1 MIARIF
7 ILLILVIV
15 LPFLYID
22 YGMMKERWRG
32 SKWKHVLLWLPCI
45 GMLVYTLLL
54 AQLRSFAPIETW
66 QLFLYLLLLGVFIV
80 PAAMFAL
87 CSLIGAWCKRK
98 GWTSRNNGRRVGVVL
113 GVMCLLLVI
122 YGAFFGGKG
131 VNVRRVDYYSAQV
144 PPAFDG
150 YRVAL
155 FSDAHVGSYI
165 WGSIGQL
172 DIVVDSLNAQHANII
187 AFTGDLQNMHPDE
200 LLPAIPIMKRLNAA
214 DGVFSVLG
222 NHDYGDYLRA
232 DSATTKHNHQLML
245 GRQEEMGW
253 HLLLDE
259 NFTVRRGGDSIFI
272 AGMHNDGKVPIP
284 IKGDPDK
291 AMAGVPQ
298 GAFTIMLEHD
308 PASWQRTVLPRTTAQ
323 LTLSGHTH
331 GGQVNIAGVSPAAI
345 TCNEYD
351 GMYEDASGRALFVT
365 TGISGFVPFRIGLKP
380 EVVVITLH
388 RKN

>member
-1 MIARIF
+1 MS
-7 ILLILVIV
+7 
-15 LPFLYID
+15 
-22 YGMMKERWRG
+22 ERWHRCR
-32 SKWKHVLLWLPCI
+32 WKRVLLWLPCI

-54 AQLRSFAPIETW
+54 ARLRSFAPIETW

-87 CSLIGAWCKRK
+87 CSLIGALCKRK
-98 GWTSRNNGRRVGVVL
+98 GWARRNHGRKVGVVL
-113 GVMCLLLVI
+113 GVLCLLLVV

-131 VNVRRVDYYSAQV
+131 VKVRHVDYYSEQL

-172 DIVVDSLNAQHANII
+172 DIVVDSLNNQHAQMI

-200 LLPAIPIMKRLNAA
+200 LLPAMPKLKRLSAP

-232 DSATTKHNHQLML
+232 NSATTARNHKLML
-245 GRQEEMGW
+245 ERQREMGW
-253 HLLLDE
+253 HLLMDE
-259 NFTVRRGGDSIFI
+259 NSVVRRNGDSIFI
-272 AGMHNDGKVPIP
+272 AGMHNDGKVRIP
-284 IKGDPDK
+284 TKGDPDK
-291 AMAGVPQ
+291 AMAGIPRE
-298 GAFTIMLEHD
+298 AFTIMLEHD

-331 GGQVNIAGVSPAAI
+331 GGQVNIAGLSPAAI
-345 TCNEYD
+345 TCDEYD
-351 GMYEDASGRALFVT
+351 GMYKDASGRALFVT
-365 TGISGFVPFRIGLKP
+365 SGISGFVPFRVGLKP
-380 EVVVITLH
+380 EIVVITLH
-388 RKN
+388 TKKQ

>member
-1 MIARIF
+1 
-7 ILLILVIV
+7 
-15 LPFLYID
+15 
-22 YGMMKERWRG
+22 
-32 SKWKHVLLWLPCI
+32 
-45 GMLVYTLLL
+45 
-54 AQLRSFAPIETW
+54 
-66 QLFLYLLLLGVFIV
+66 
-80 PAAMFAL
+80 
-87 CSLIGAWCKRK
+87 
-98 GWTSRNNGRRVGVVL
+98 
-113 GVMCLLLVI
+113 
-122 YGAFFGGKG
+122 
-131 VNVRRVDYYSAQV
+131 
-144 PPAFDG
+144 
-150 YRVAL
+150 
-155 FSDAHVGSYI
+155 
-165 WGSIGQL
+165 
-172 DIVVDSLNAQHANII
+172 
-187 AFTGDLQNMHPDE
+187 MHPDE
-200 LLPAIPIMKRLNAA
+200 LLPTIPILKRLNAA

-284 IKGDPDK
+284 TKGDPDK

-351 GMYEDASGRALFVT
+351 GMYEAASGRALFVT